1 MKFLT
6 AFCVVIFLCSCSP
19 RTSDEEKIRAVITR
33 IENAAEAR
41 DTGDVLEWVADDYA
55 DSQGLD
61 RAQLANYLRGYFLAH
76 PKIELMVSV
85 EDLQF
90 PADGLAQA
98 QITVTR
104 LALGDTDRALFKVE
118 FRRYGDEWRVRRAD
132 RLASP

>member
-6 AFCVVIFLCSCSP
+6 GFCVVIFLCGCSA
-19 RTSDEEKIRAVITR
+19 RTSDEEKVRAVITGM
-33 IENAAEAR
+33 ENAAEAR
-41 DTGDVLEWVADDYA
+41 DTSDVLEWVAADYA

-85 EDLQF
+85 ENLQF

-98 QITVTR
+98 QISVTR
-104 LALGDTDRALFKVE
+104 LGLGDTDRASFKVE
-118 FRRYGDEWRVRRAD
+118 FRRSGDEWRVSRAD

>member
-6 AFCVVIFLCSCSP
+6 GFCVVIILCGCHA
-19 RTSDEEKIRAVITR
+19 RTSDEEKVRAAITSM
-33 IENAAEAR
+33 ENAAEAR
-41 DTGDVLEWVADDYA
+41 DTSDVLKWVADDYA

-85 EDLQF
+85 ESLEF

-104 LALGDTDRALFKVE
+104 LGLGDTDRGAFKVE
-118 FRRYGDEWRVRRAD
+118 FRRSGDDWRVHRAD